1 MKAPLQYLLFT
12 VCLLFT
18 YPKTAGAQSMS
29 GVMEYFTITAP
40 DEVEQY
46 ENFWVVY
53 SLKTKVYSSFEEV
66 EFKDFGLHKI
76 SLPSRKSY
84 NEGHFLKTEFKY
96 LIDSKKSGW
105 VTLPPQTIKI
115 NGHTIQSATK
125 KIFVKAAP
133 KKALKDIEKELDRQH
148 LTSYFPA
155 LSLKEKT
162 DSQTISPGKEPTAR
176 TDSTRQDLSPTGNK
190 NCQDPQFPGGIASCM
205 QWLSEHIK
213 YPAEC
218 VEKNIEGKVR
228 VQFVVRSDGSLSNIK
243 VIESPHP
250 ALSEEGIR
258 VISEMPRWKP
268 GTLDGKPVNAK
279 LIIPLNFHLQEEE
292 SAPNEEEVKKLEKQI
307 GSLTQKIEQRI
318 KSRKQ

>member
-1 MKAPLQYLLFT
+1 MKATLQYLLFT
-12 VCLLFT
+12 VCLLLT
-18 YPKTAGAQSMS
+18 YPKTTGAQSMS

-105 VTLPPQTIKI
+105 ITLPPQTIKI

-279 LIIPLNFHLQEEE
+279 LVIPLNFHLQEEE